1 MKYIIYYMALA
12 KGCVIELPCKVP
24 TVSGA
29 YAVTYTER
37 HAQQRV
43 EELRQLGIA
52 VSYKAIME

>member
-1 MKYIIYYMALA
+1 MKYIIYYLALA
-12 KGCVIELPCKVP
+12 KGCVIEIPCKVP

-52 VSYKAIME
+52 VSYRAIL